1 MNDTPVL
8 HMLCGKIAAGK
19 STLAATLA
27 RAPGTVLISED
38 DWLKALFADE
48 MTTGADYLRC
58 SARLQTAMA
67 PHVAAVLRAGVSVVL
82 DFPANTVAQRRW
94 MRGVVDESGAAHLLH
109 LLDVPDDVCLDRLRA
124 RNADGNHPFAATEAQ
139 FRRFSKHFV
148 APMPEE
154 GFTILRH

>member
-139 FRRFSKHFV
+139 FRRFTAHFA
-148 APMPEE
+148 APTEAE
-154 GFTILRH
+154 GFVIIRH